1 MRFWALTLL
10 SACLRPVWGAELVV
24 EINGA
29 AHTVVWDAGASLES
43 ALSSF
48 AANHKLAPDAVVM
61 MRNRMTEIDS
71 MASTWMISTD
81 THGAYVSACEEA
93 VQDDGKFA
101 TFKSDPR
108 YTQVLEHT
116 LEETARAYI
125 ERIREQ
131 TPWLLGPALLASF
144 RAKDQVGRT
153 GASALLQPRAITP
166 FDARRPSPGGFA
178 AYHRFRRCHRA
189 DVSKHSQVR
198 SAPAPAL
205 AAALTP
211 AP

>member
-1 MRFWALTLL
+1 MRALWALTLL
-10 SACLRPVWGAELVV
+10 SACLRPVSGAELVV

-29 AHTVVWDAGASLES
+29 AHTVVWDAGAPLES

-153 GASALLQPRAITP
+153 GASALLPYGAATTGDNP
-166 FDARRPSPGGFA
+166 LRRPSPIARWVRRISSISAVPSGGCLQA
-178 AYHRFRRCHRA
+178 
-189 DVSKHSQVR
+189 Q
-198 SAPAPAL
+198 
-205 AAALTP
+205 
-211 AP
+211 